1 MESGKYRDVVL
12 DAAAEVVSER
22 GLAGVTMSEIAERA
36 GIGRATLYR
45 YFPAVDAVLLAWHE
59 RQIQVH
65 LTQLAEIAER
75 APRGDR
81 LEAVL
86 REYALLAHRHEST
99 ELASS
104 LHRADHAVDAHQHLH
119 QFLGRLISDEAR
131 SGSIRSDVAPKEL
144 ASYCLHA
151 LSAASTLP
159 SKAAVRRLVTV
170 TLDGLR
176 PRPA

>member
-45 YFPAVDAVLLAWHE
+45 YFPAVDALLLAWHE

-65 LTQLAEIAER
+65 LTQLAEIGER
-75 APRGDR
+75 TTQGNR

-86 REYALLAHRHEST
+86 REYALMAYRHENT

-104 LHRADHAVDAHQHLH
+104 LHRSDHAIDAHQHLH
-119 QFLGRLISDEAR
+119 EFVSRLISDGAR
-131 SGSIRSDVAPKEL
+131 NGSIRSDVAPKEL
-144 ASYCLHA
+144 AGYCLHA

-159 SKAAVRRLVTV
+159 SKAAVMRLVTI

-176 PRPA
+176 PL